1 MGWLIALGA
10 VAAVVALV
18 IWLPVGLRADYD
30 ADGLRAWYTVGPFR
44 VLPVEEKDEETKKI
58 SLKQILNEPRKMKK
72 QRSSKKGGQTQA
84 KGGSIDTFWDELKT
98 VLGFYWGLRGKA
110 VLKRLQF
117 KLVMAGDDP
126 CDLAINYGRAWAA
139 AGSLIALLEELLT
152 IRKRDVEVECDFTAD
167 QTVILARLDF
177 TIPLGRLL
185 AFLFSYVKQSL
196 DEIETN

>member
-185 AFLFSYVKQSL
+185 AFLFGYVKQSL